1 MRNLLIIGLLAVG
14 TISTCAALDTAA
26 VAELVD
32 THLAGDDRWTEPVV
46 EVLAELE
53 VGADDYLAAVT
64 VTEEWDSDLLLLYVV
79 SEGGR
84 YRLADVKDDLPSTML
99 SESQIT
105 LSAVDGFAEP
115 LYVLEFGEESYGSG
129 FGGEYDF
136 YDAFYIDEGKLKH
149 ALRDA
154 TRVVDVAYS
163 RWYGGF
169 DSTAWQDG
177 YFHEEKNEITWDDLD
192 GDGRPEALVLRKGRF
207 DTGDEFEFSGAHLY
221 SVMGTVDAWGQGF
234 LYDEDLLYKEVVD
247 GSFDGALEARG
258 DYIAYAIL
266 YEERLWYDG
275 DVPAALEALE
285 KVKLLTD
292 DAEVAAG
299 CAAIAADISK
309 YADDPPEAVR
319 LFYAQEYDR
328 VREDYP
334 DTGVWAETR
343 YRSYAPLDCLWYVEN
358 FPDDPRWWFQ
368 VQCYVAA
375 GMQADEGADLKT
387 AERYVKELIKGDWE
401 AEEKAQTCVYL
412 ADWYVD
418 EGDFKRARKYYETAY
433 DVDPTGPFGDYAA
446 SRMVESYD
454 PVADAE
460 KRLEWMLKTVRWGTF
475 GWWQA
480 DVEDELENIV
490 RVTDDGAVIPITGL
504 VVDGENPTVWFN
516 AGDFDGDGAL
526 ELEATVLFRDAK
538 RRRLFIFERDKDS
551 FKQVYAEEHDFV
563 DVVTVEEVFTGRPAI
578 IYGAETVDGG
588 GITRSRRILSYID
601 GEYRIIGDIPTAE
614 IDVTTGETLCSGDL
628 RFELDEESPR
638 AYVEVVDYTGAERR
652 VLETIGVYEYNE
664 GERKFV
670 EVVD

>member
-1 MRNLLIIGLLAVG
+1 MRNLLIISLLAVG
-14 TISTCAALDTAA
+14 IMSTCATLDTAA
-26 VAELVD
+26 ITELVD
-32 THLAGDDRWTEPVV
+32 TYLAGDDRWTEPVV

-53 VGADDYLAAVT
+53 VGADDYLVAVT
-64 VTEEWDSDLLLLYVV
+64 VTEEWDSDLLLLYVF

-84 YRLADVKDDLPSTML
+84 YKLADVNDDLPSTML

-105 LSAVDGFAEP
+105 LSKIEGFAEP

-136 YDAFYIDEGKLKH
+136 YDAFYVDEGKLKH

-177 YFHEEKNEITWDDLD
+177 YYHEEKNEITWDDLD

-207 DTGDEFEFSGAHLY
+207 DPDDEFAFSGAHLY
-221 SVMGTVDAWGQGF
+221 SIMGTVDAWGQGF
-234 LYDEDLLYKEVVD
+234 LYDEELLYKEVVD
-247 GSFDGALEARG
+247 GSFDVALEARG

-292 DAEVAAG
+292 DSEVAAG
-299 CAAIAADISK
+299 CGVIAADISK
-309 YADDPPEAVR
+309 YANDPQEAVKS
-319 LFYAQEYDR
+319 FYAQEYDR
-328 VREDYP
+328 VREEYP
-334 DTGVWAETR
+334 DTGVWTEVR
-343 YRSYAPLDCLWYVEN
+343 FLSYDADDCLWYVEN
-358 FPDDPRWWFQ
+358 YPDDPRWWFQ

-375 GMQADEGADLKT
+375 GMQADEGADLKI

-412 ADWYVD
+412 ADWYVG

-433 DVDPTGPFGDYAA
+433 DVDATGPFGDYAA
-446 SRMVESYD
+446 SRMVEYYD

-460 KRLEWMLKTVRWGTF
+460 KRLEWMLKTVRWDTF

-480 DVEDELENIV
+480 DVKDELKTIV
-490 RVTDDGAVIPITGL
+490 CVADGDGTLPIKDLT
-504 VVDGENPTVWFN
+504 VDGETPTVSFRS
-516 AGDFDGDGAL
+516 GDFNGDGAL
-526 ELEATVLFRDAK
+526 ELEATALFRDAG
-538 RRRLFIFERDKDS
+538 RRRLFVFEREDDA
-551 FKQVYAEEHDFV
+551 FKQVYAEEHGFV
-563 DVVTVEEVFTGRPAI
+563 GVVTVEEVFTGRPAI
-578 IYGAETVDGG
+578 IYGAEIVEDGF
-588 GITRSRRILSYID
+588 ITRSQRILSYV
-601 GEYRIIGDIPTAE
+601 GGKYRLIGGIPVAE
-614 IDVTTGETLCSGDL
+614 TDAATGETLWSGEL
-628 RFELDEESPR
+628 RFEPDEKNPR
-638 AYVEVVDYTGAERR
+638 AYVEVVDYSGLERR
-652 VLETIGVYEYNE
+652 VLETIGVYEYSE
-664 GERKFV
+664 GEREFV
-670 EVVD
+670 RVAD